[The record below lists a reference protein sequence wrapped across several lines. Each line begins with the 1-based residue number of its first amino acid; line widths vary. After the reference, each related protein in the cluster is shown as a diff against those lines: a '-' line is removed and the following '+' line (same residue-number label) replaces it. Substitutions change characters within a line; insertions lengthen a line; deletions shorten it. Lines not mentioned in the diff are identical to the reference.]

1 MSTAT
6 SAVHTNQA
14 SRNVSSLP
22 VTAADTSDMTP
33 RVRKIVYLALL
44 AGILF
49 LGSVASYVWYGF
61 YQWKNI
67 P

>member
-6 SAVHTNQA
+6 STVHTNQA
-14 SRNVSSLP
+14 SRNVSGPPLP
-22 VTAADTSDMTP
+22 AVDTSDMTP
-33 RVRKIVYLALL
+33 HAQKIVYLVLL

-49 LGSVASYVWYGF
+49 LGSIASYVWYGF